1 MTTRISPA
9 LIQSV
14 VADYISI
21 LSARGCADVIGRSE
35 WSVYK
40 AKDPLSGIKL
50 NVEEYLALD
59 AAVGGVRGMDEL
71 PPFLSWANH
80 HVRGLMDQT
89 GGVPAEFCLQRVVD
103 LGAAVGEVFVR
114 LQTLRARA
122 DAPLSH
128 NERCGILA
136 ALRALSQTISSFERA
151 VNHG

>member
-71 PPFLSWANH
+71 PPFLSWASH
-80 HVRGLMDQT
+80 HVRGLMDQREA
-89 GGVPAEFCLQRVVD
+89 PAEFCLQRVVD

-136 ALRALSQTISSFERA
+136 ALRALSQTISAMERA
-151 VNHG
+151 VTHG